1 VRPAPSPPEPRRDS
15 IALRGASR
23 GLVQFQRAGG
33 RRVNALVPV
42 IPADSIPREGIVPHN
57 RFHHTAT
64 GSATG
69 RLRRDKDVISRR
81 KSRDV
86 PSVDS
91 APESTLATAHRRGAV
106 PHHNGASN
114 ADRHA
119 APSSPSATAGAPWV
133 SRKTKREETL
143 RATQRLA
150 PQVSIIASCSTPRCG
165 CASVSFG
172 REAEV
177 LLARRTR
184 RPTRAQWP
192 LGSACA
198 VDPRH
203 HHPRPAVRDLVLA
216 GPDGDAGAAAG
227 TATTGSTT
235 RRSERGSDRSRA
247 PTGRRRR
254 HLPDDASS

>member
-1 VRPAPSPPEPRRDS
+1 VTVPPSTLHPRVLSPRHTVEAPYPTTT
-15 IALRGASR
+15 A
-23 GLVQFQRAGG
+23 RAT
-33 RRVNALVPV
+33 P
-42 IPADSIPREGIVPHN
+42 
-57 RFHHTAT
+57 TAT
-64 GSATG
+64 
-69 RLRRDKDVISRR
+69 
-81 KSRDV
+81 
-86 PSVDS
+86 P
-91 APESTLATAHRRGAV
+91 P
-106 PHHNGASN
+106 
-114 ADRHA
+114 
-119 APSSPSATAGAPWV
+119 PSSPSATAGAPWV

-143 RATQRLA
+143 RASQRLA
-150 PQVSIIASCSTPRCG
+150 PQVSIIASCSTPRRG

-235 RRSERGSDRSRA
+235 AALRARIGSFPSSYGSTSATSSRSRQQLTA
-247 PTGRRRR
+247 
-254 HLPDDASS
+254 ASSSEQSSRSGQ